1 MRKVEQLPFE
11 SCLTWCG
18 GGKGREDYSDGDSD
32 RMVVEES
39 ESDSAVPL
47 AKASKTVNDVMVL
60 P

>member
-39 ESDSAVPL
+39 DHPQTRVN
-47 AKASKTVNDVMVL
+47 SKSTQL
-60 P
+60 ER